1 MSGHSKWAN
10 IKNKKAVTDQKRAD
24 VFGKLAKIITVAAA
38 HGGGD
43 LGANYALRTEVEK
56 AKGLNMPKDKIE
68 AAIKKG
74 TGEDKSAIQLEELL
88 MEAYGPGNSALL
100 IQTITD
106 NRNRTTSE
114 IKQILNKNNGKPVG
128 EGGVRWMFQYVG
140 ILKIPK
146 DDIKNIEEF
155 ELQAIDAGAQDMKEE
170 EERVVI
176 YTGINNLQA
185 MQSTLEKEGFKNI
198 DSSLEWVAKDEIEI
212 SQGDQKKLR
221 ALFEAFDE
229 NADVQAIYS
238 NTK

>member
-10 IKNKKAVTDQKRAD
+10 IKNKKTAMDQKRAD
-24 VFGKLAKIITVAAA
+24 VFGKLAKIITVAAT

-43 LGANYALRTEVEK
+43 LGANYTLRTEVEK

-74 TGEDKSAIQLEELL
+74 TGEDKSGTQLEELL

-106 NRNRTTSE
+106 NRNRTASE
-114 IKQILNKNNGKPVG
+114 VKQILNKNNGKPVG

-140 ILKIPK
+140 VLKIPK
-146 DDIKNIEEF
+146 DNVKNIEEF
-155 ELQAIDAGAQDMKEE
+155 ELRAIDAGAQDMKEE
-170 EERVVI
+170 EGCVII
-176 YTGINNLQA
+176 YTNINNLQA
-185 MQSTLEKEGFKNI
+185 MQSILEKEGFQNV
-198 DSSLEWVAKDEIEI
+198 DSGLEWVAKDEIEI
-212 SQGDQKKLR
+212 SQGDQKKLE
-221 ALFEAFDE
+221 ALFEALDE
-229 NADVQAIYS
+229 NDDVQAIYS